1 MGTLCLAVAQMS
13 GFQVR
18 IDSKAFGTQA
28 ILGDLEI
35 SLKQGEIACL
45 LGPSGCGKTT
55 LLSILAGLD
64 DNYQGEFSHPDG
76 PIAMV
81 FQNPRLLPWRTLAQ
95 NIALIP
101 GAGDLT
107 RARELLTRVG
117 LSGAV
122 DQFPEKVSVGMQRR
136 ASLARAL
143 AIQPALILMDE
154 PLVSLDAETSRDMR
168 ELLSKTLFEAG
179 VSALISTHDRRE
191 ALHLADRIIE
201 LGGKPTSVIRNR
213 ESPLDRAT
221 RHDSAAVE
229 SVLAEMF

>member
-1 MGTLCLAVAQMS
+1 MS

-168 ELLSKTLFEAG
+168 ELLSETLFEAG

-191 ALHLADRIIE
+191 ALFLADRVLEI
-201 LGGKPTSVIRNR
+201 GGAPARLTRDRPTNLPRGENRNDDMINDLHR
-213 ESPLDRAT
+213 MWFE
-221 RHDSAAVE
+221 
-229 SVLAEMF
+229 